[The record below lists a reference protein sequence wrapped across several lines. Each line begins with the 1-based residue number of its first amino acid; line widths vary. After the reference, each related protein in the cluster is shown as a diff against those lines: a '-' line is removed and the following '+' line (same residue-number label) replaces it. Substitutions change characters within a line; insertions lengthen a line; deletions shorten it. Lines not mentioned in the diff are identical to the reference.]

1 MDDKNNSDIICI
13 FIIDGKYS
21 YLNAFTISCWRLR
34 MSDVNLSLSLFSFLP
49 ISSSV
54 AQLFPRRRGN
64 KHIIDSKQK
73 MCSNWS
79 KHGQYMKGNSLMNL
93 T

>member
-34 MSDVNLSLSLFSFLP
+34 MSDVNLSLSLSLLFSPHLFISRP
-49 ISSSV
+49 IVSEEE
-54 AQLFPRRRGN
+54 
-64 KHIIDSKQK
+64 
-73 MCSNWS
+73 
-79 KHGQYMKGNSLMNL
+79 GQ
-93 T
+93 